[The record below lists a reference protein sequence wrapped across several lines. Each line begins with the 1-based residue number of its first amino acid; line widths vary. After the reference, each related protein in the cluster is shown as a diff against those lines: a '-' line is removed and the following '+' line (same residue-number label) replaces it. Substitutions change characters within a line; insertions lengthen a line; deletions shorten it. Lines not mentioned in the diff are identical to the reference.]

1 MICIPITAK
10 SNKEALHDIEH
21 SCLIAGAIEIRMD
34 LIADGSLPELI
45 AAARRSSRKVEII
58 VTCRKKEE
66 AAWVPAAGGDEEKIE
81 AQKNRKMATL
91 KQAVDLGAD
100 FIDIELSEGADAI
113 EELKSYC
120 NKWCNIGDGSIKK
133 GYGATK
139 LIISCHDFKRTPS
152 PAGLKKIFHQ
162 CRKFEPGI
170 VKIVTFAKKPEDNL
184 RMLSLIPYAQKHKQE
199 IIALCMGEAG
209 KMSRVMAPH
218 LGNYLTFAALVREA
232 QSAPGQLTASEMRQ
246 INKLFENDECQ
257 PATPSPSGRDRQLK
271 KYILLGNPV
280 GHSLSPLMHNAALH
294 ALGQEGRYDAFCVYD
309 LAAAVQGIRG
319 MDIRGASVTIPF
331 KSAVMKYLDDISED
345 ALQIGAV
352 NTIINSNG
360 RLAGANT
367 DWLGITVTLQEA
379 MTVKGKKIAI
389 IGAGGTARAAAY
401 GIIKEGGLPVI
412 VNRTEENGRCLALEF
427 NCPFY
432 SLSEMEKIE
441 ADCLINTT
449 PVGMYPHIDQSPVD
463 SGLLD
468 GCKYVMYV
476 IYNPLKTKLLKD
488 AEHQGCRVLTGLDMF
503 VHQGAEQIKLWTG
516 KEPDR
521 ALMKKVVK
529 ERLTQGE

>member
-1 MICIPITAK
+1 MICIPITAR

-21 SCLIAGAIEIRMD
+21 SCLMAGAIEIRMD
-34 LIADGSLPELI
+34 LIADGSLPALI

-66 AAWVPAAGGDEEKIE
+66 AAQVIE
-81 AQKNRKMATL
+81 TCAPEGETEDRKNKKMATL
-91 KQAVDLGAD
+91 QQAVDLGAD
-100 FIDIELSEGADAI
+100 FIDIELSEGSDPI

-120 NKWCNIGDGSIKK
+120 EKGDGS
-133 GYGATK
+133 TK
-139 LIISCHDFKRTPS
+139 LIISCHDFIRTPS
-152 PAGLKKIFHQ
+152 LAGLKEIFHQ
-162 CRKFEPGI
+162 CRKYEPGI
-170 VKIVTFAKKPEDNL
+170 VKIVTFARKPEDNL
-184 RMLSLIPYAQKHKQE
+184 RMLSLIPYARKHKQE

-209 KMSRVMAPH
+209 KISRVMAPY
-218 LGNYLTFAALVREA
+218 LGNYLTFAALKREA
-232 QSAPGQLTASEMRQ
+232 QSAPGQLTAAEMKK
-246 INKLFENDECQ
+246 INILLKGDGEQ
-257 PATPSPSGRDRQLK
+257 QKSRISSGQDRQLK
-271 KYILLGNPV
+271 NYILLGNPV

-294 ALGQEGRYDAFCVYD
+294 VLGQKGRYDAFCVYD

-331 KSAVMKYLDDISED
+331 KTDVMEYLDNISED
-345 ALQIGAV
+345 ALRIGAV
-352 NTIINSNG
+352 NTIINNNG
-360 RLAGANT
+360 RLTGANT
-367 DWLGITVTLQEA
+367 DWLGIVVTLREA
-379 MTVKGKKIAI
+379 MTVKGKKFAI

-401 GIIKEGGLPVI
+401 GIIKEGGFPVI
-412 VNRTEENGRCLALEF
+412 VNRTAEKGERLALEF

-432 SLSEMEKIE
+432 SFGEIDKIE
-441 ADCLINTT
+441 VDCLINTT

-468 GCKYVMYV
+468 GCKYVMDV
-476 IYNPLKTKLLKD
+476 IYNPLETKLLKD
-488 AEHQGCRVLTGLDMF
+488 AGLRGCQVLTGLDMF

-516 KEPDR
+516 QEPDR

>member
-34 LIADGSLPELI
+34 LIADGSLPVLI

-100 FIDIELSEGADAI
+100 FIDIELSEGNEAI

-120 NKWCNIGDGSIKK
+120 KKGDGS
-133 GYGATK
+133 TK
-139 LIISCHDFKRTPS
+139 LIISCHDFKRTP
-152 PAGLKKIFHQ
+152 ALARLKQLFHQ
-162 CRKFEPGI
+162 CRKYEPGI

-184 RMLSLIPYAQKHKQE
+184 RMLSLIPYARKHKQE

-209 KMSRVMAPH
+209 KMSRVMAPC
-218 LGNYLTFAALVREA
+218 LGNYLTFAALGSRM
-232 QSAPGQLTASEMRQ
+232 QSAPGQLTFAEMGQ
-246 INKLFENDECQ
+246 INKLLRDDGEQ
-257 PATPSPSGRDRQLK
+257 QMLPVSAGQDRQLRN
-271 KYILLGNPV
+271 YILLGNPV

-468 GCKYVMYV
+468 GCKYVMDV

>member
-1 MICIPITAK
+1 MICIPITAR
-10 SNKEALHDIEH
+10 SNKEALHDTKQ

-45 AAARRSSRKVEII
+45 AAARHSSRNVEII

-66 AAWVPAAGGDEEKIE
+66 AAQVTETGRIE
-81 AQKNRKMATL
+81 GETENQKNKKMAIL

-120 NKWCNIGDGSIKK
+120 KK
-133 GYGATK
+133 GDGATK
-139 LIISCHDFKRTPS
+139 LIISCHDFKRTP
-152 PAGLKKIFHQ
+152 ALVRLRELFHQ
-162 CRKFEPGI
+162 CRKYEPGI

-184 RMLSLIPYAQKHKQE
+184 RMLSLIPYARKHKQE
-199 IIALCMGEAG
+199 IIALCMGEVG
-209 KMSRVMAPH
+209 RISRVMAPY
-218 LGNYLTFAALVREA
+218 LGNYLTFAALGSQM
-232 QSAPGQLTASEMRQ
+232 QSAPGQLTAVEMKQ
-246 INKLFENDECQ
+246 INKLLKGDEQ
-257 PATPSPSGRDRQLK
+257 QQMPALSMGQDRQLK
-271 KYILLGNPV
+271 NYILLGNPV
-280 GHSLSPLMHNAALH
+280 GHSLSPLMHNAALN

-309 LAAAVQGIRG
+309 LAAAIQGLRG

-331 KSAVMKYLDDISED
+331 KTDVMEYLDNISED
-345 ALQIGAV
+345 ALKIGAV
-352 NTIINSNG
+352 NTIINNNG
-360 RLAGANT
+360 RLTGANT
-367 DWLGITVTLQEA
+367 DWLGIIVTLREA
-379 MTVKGKKIAI
+379 MTVKGKKFAI

-401 GIIKEGGLPVI
+401 GIIKEGGFPVI
-412 VNRTEENGRCLALEF
+412 VNRTAEKGERLALEF

-432 SLSEMEKIE
+432 SLGEIDKIE

-463 SGLLD
+463 SSLLT
-468 GCKYVMYV
+468 GFKYVMDV
-476 IYNPLKTKLLKD
+476 IYNPLETRLLKE
-488 AEHQGCRVLTGLDMF
+488 AGLRGCRILTGLDMF